1 MPAAAHLPAAEQY
14 KPGTHSA
21 DSVHAA
27 FSTVEPAGWQ
37 LWLVGSQ
44 VSPLRQSAILWQAM
58 PTPAPAPAPASEIV
72 PGLDEGPPQPE
83 SAKTRTVA
91 AEKNVCE

>member
-21 DSVHAA
+21 ESTHAA
-27 FSTVEPAGWQ
+27 FSTVELAGWQ
-37 LWLVGSQ
+37 VWVAGSQ
-44 VSPLRQSAILWQAM
+44 VSPLRQSAILWQAI
-58 PTPAPAPAPASEIV
+58 PTPAPAPAPEIV
-72 PGLDEGPPQPE
+72 PGLDEAPPQPE